1 MKISPLLCYIA
12 IFIGNETITMA
23 DYLRNFDTIAEF
35 NNAMKNDYSEPWVSC
50 ITGSSVQYNF
60 PKYVDLG
67 LPSGT
72 LWMSMNVG
80 ATGPYDSGLTFK
92 WGEIAPSTQADNY
105 IYGNSAPYSKYN
117 PTDGKTVL
125 DLSDDAA
132 YTTYAEDP
140 EIPSGFYP
148 HIPTPDQIQELR
160 SNCYYSYS
168 LNPDITTY
176 TSRTNGNKV
185 IFPGKDG
192 SRLSNKPYYGIW
204 SNTVNTNY
212 ANHGRVQAWFTD
224 IESNAYVI
232 VIEPVMRNVQY
243 SVRGVLNKLQ
253 TIE

>member
-1 MKISPLLCYIA
+1 MLFHYA
-12 IFIGNETITMA
+12 IFIRNETITMA

-35 NNAMKNDYSEPWVSC
+35 NNAMKNNYSEPWVSC
-50 ITGSSVQYNF
+50 ITGSSVEYNF

-80 ATGPYDSGLTFK
+80 AAGPYDYGPTFK
-92 WGEIAPSTQADNY
+92 WGEITPSTQADEY
-105 IYGNSAPYSKYN
+105 TYGSSLPYSKYN

-125 DLSDDAA
+125 DLSDDVA
-132 YTTYAEDP
+132 YLTYENDP
-140 EIPSGFYP
+140 KIPDGMYA
-148 HIPTPDQIQELR
+148 HIPTPDQINELR
-160 SNCYYSYS
+160 GNCNYSYS
-168 LNPDITTY
+168 LNPDITVY
-176 TSRTNGNKV
+176 TSRINGNKI

-212 ANHGRVQAWFTD
+212 ANHARVQAWFTD

-232 VIEPVMRNVQY
+232 IIEPVARNVQY

-253 TIE
+253 IIS